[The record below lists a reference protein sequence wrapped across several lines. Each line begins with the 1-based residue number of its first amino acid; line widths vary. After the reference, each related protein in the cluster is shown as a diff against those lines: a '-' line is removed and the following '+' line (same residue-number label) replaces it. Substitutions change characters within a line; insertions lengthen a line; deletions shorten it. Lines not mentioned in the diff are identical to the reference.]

1 MLSREDIL
9 GADDLQR
16 ELVYIEEW
24 KGEVYVRCL
33 TGAERDRFEAEMLS
47 DPEED
52 SRRRFFNLRARLV
65 VLAVCDEKNM
75 PLFMLADVEKV
86 GAKSAKVLDRLFSV
100 AQRLSGM
107 TREDVDTLTKNSV
120 IVPSDASGSDSP
132 SLSA

>member
-1 MLSREDIL
+1 MSKFLTREAIL
-9 GADDLQR
+9 ACQDLER
-16 ELVYIEEW
+16 ELITIPEW
-24 KGEVYVRCL
+24 GDGSVYVRGL
-33 TGAERDRFEAEMLS
+33 TGAERDRFEAEMLA

-65 VLAVCDEKNM
+65 VLAVCDEHNM

-107 TREDVDTLTKNSV
+107 TKEDVDILTKNSA
-120 IVPSDASGSDSP
+120 IVPSDDSGSDSP
-132 SLSA
+132 